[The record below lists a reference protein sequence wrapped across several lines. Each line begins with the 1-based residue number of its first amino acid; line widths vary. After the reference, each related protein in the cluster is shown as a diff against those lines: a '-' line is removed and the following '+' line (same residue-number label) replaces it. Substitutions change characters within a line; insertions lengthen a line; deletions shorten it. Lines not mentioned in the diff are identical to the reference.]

1 MLSVL
6 PLSGVG
12 AAGFAFIVIK
22 FVFVSVS
29 DCAIVSGVPED
40 TNATVKLAT
49 LP

>member
-1 MLSVL
+1 MLSVFVL
-6 PLSGVG
+6 NAPG

-29 DCAIVSGVPED
+29 DCAIVSGVPLD